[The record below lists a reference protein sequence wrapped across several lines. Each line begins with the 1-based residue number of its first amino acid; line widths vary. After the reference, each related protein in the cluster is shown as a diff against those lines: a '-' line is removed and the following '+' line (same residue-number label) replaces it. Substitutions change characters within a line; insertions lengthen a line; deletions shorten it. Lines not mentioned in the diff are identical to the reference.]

1 MLKTGPDV
9 SGMSREEAREA
20 RIRFWRERVAEA
32 EEAVAGGQ
40 TQTEFCRRQELSAG
54 AYFWWK
60 KVLGQM
66 DRDRKP
72 RGRSPRRKKEALFL
86 PVAVRASES
95 GSGDRYHLELAL
107 GGDRVVR
114 VREGCDPKL
123 LEAVLRLVG
132 ELPC

>member
-9 SGMSREEAREA
+9 TGMSREEAREA
-20 RIRFWRERVAEA
+20 RIRFWRERVTEA
-32 EEAVAGGQ
+32 EQAVAGGQ
-40 TQTEFCRRQELSAG
+40 TQAEFCRQQGLSAG

-60 KVLGQM
+60 RVLGQM
-66 DRDRKP
+66 DRTRKTS
-72 RGRSPRRKKEALFL
+72 GRRPGRKKHPAFL
-86 PVAVRASES
+86 AVSVRDPESAARAP
-95 GSGDRYHLELAL
+95 YQLELAL